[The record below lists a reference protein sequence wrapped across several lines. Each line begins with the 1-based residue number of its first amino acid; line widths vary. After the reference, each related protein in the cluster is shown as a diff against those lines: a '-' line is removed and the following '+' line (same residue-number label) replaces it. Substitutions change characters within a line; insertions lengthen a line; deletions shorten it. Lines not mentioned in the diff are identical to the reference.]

1 MQEQETKKKIRR
13 RILVAAAVL
22 AVTAVL
28 LLAIVGMFRITEVS
42 VTGNEYYTSQEIVDF
57 VLGDGYQR
65 NTLYLYLH
73 YKYGKHPV
81 IPFVDDFEVT
91 IDSLNSIRIRVYE
104 KSIVGYVRYLGRNV
118 YFDKNGTV
126 VESSDELMEGVP
138 MIRGLYFDQLAM
150 YQPLNVEDP
159 KIFDT
164 ILNIT
169 QLLKKYD
176 LNLDEIRFS
185 SGEEVNM
192 KLGEVRISL
201 GTGDHM
207 EEKIARIKELEPNLL
222 DKSGTLDM
230 KNYTEESTHISLE
243 ANKQQ

>member
-13 RILVAAAVL
+13 RILVSAAVL

-28 LLAIVGMFRITEVS
+28 LLAVSGIFRITEVT
-42 VTGNEYYTSQEIVDF
+42 VTGNEYYSNQEIVDF

-73 YKYGKHPV
+73 YRYGEHPV

-91 IDSLNSIRIRVYE
+91 IDSPHSIRIRVYE

-126 VESSDELMEGVP
+126 VESSDEQMEGVP
-138 MIRGLYFDQLAM
+138 MIRGLYFDQLVM

-164 ILNIT
+164 ILDIT

-176 LNLDEIRFS
+176 LNLDEIRFA
-185 SGEEVNM
+185 SGGELNL
-192 KLGEVRISL
+192 KLKEVRISL
-201 GTGDHM
+201 GAGDHL
-207 EEKIARIKELEPNLL
+207 EEKIARIKQLEPDLA

-230 KNYTEESTHISLE
+230 KNYTEESMHISLE